1 MKTILLA
8 CSAGVST
15 TMLVRDM
22 RVVAQDK
29 GIDCDIVAKDIGEAK
44 RSLDHID
51 LLILSPQV
59 RHEASIIHT
68 LKPELPVYVM
78 EMKDYGALNS
88 AKILENALKTI
99 QD

>member
-22 RVVAQDK
+22 RIVAKNK
-29 GIDCDIVAKDIGEAK
+29 GIDCNIYAKNIGEAK
-44 RSLDHID
+44 RDLDEAD
-51 LLILSPQV
+51 VLVLSPQV
-59 RHEASIIHT
+59 KHEESIIRA
-68 LKPELPVYVM
+68 LKPELPIYVM

-88 AKILENALKTI
+88 ANILENALSLL

>member
-22 RVVAQDK
+22 RVVAKNK
-29 GIDCDIVAKDIGEAK
+29 GIACEIEAKDVGEAK
-44 RSLDHID
+44 RMLDHVD

-59 RHEASIIHT
+59 RHEASIIHH

-88 AKILENALKTI
+88 EKILENALNLLE
-99 QD
+99 D